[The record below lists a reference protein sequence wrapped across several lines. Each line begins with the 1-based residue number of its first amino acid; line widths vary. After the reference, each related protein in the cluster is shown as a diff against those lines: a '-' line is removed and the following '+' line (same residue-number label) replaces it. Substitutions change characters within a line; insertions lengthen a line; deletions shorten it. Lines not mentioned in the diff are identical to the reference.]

1 MKKETENWL
10 KIANNDLKSA
20 KALLKEGLNLNAI
33 EHSHAALE
41 KLIKGIITE
50 QQGVQPPKIH
60 ALLKLVSLTVI
71 QNVEDDIKKF
81 LRELDAS
88 YISVRYPDDIER
100 ISLRFTKIET
110 EEVVRKV
117 GDIFKWLER
126 QIK

>member
-10 KIANNDLKSA
+10 KIALNDLKSA
-20 KALLKEGLNLNAI
+20 RTLLKEGLHLNAV

-50 QQGVQPPKIH
+50 QKGLQPPKVH
-60 ALLKLVSLTVI
+60 ALLKLVSLTLI

-81 LRELDAS
+81 LIELDAS

-100 ISLRFTKIET
+100 ISLKFTKNET
-110 EEVVRKV
+110 EGVVRKTES
-117 GDIFKWLER
+117 IFKWLEK
-126 QIK
+126 QLK

>member
-10 KIANNDLKSA
+10 KIAHNDLKSA

-50 QQGVQPPKIH
+50 QKGVQPPKIH
-60 ALLKLVSLTVI
+60 ALLKLVSLTII
-71 QNVEDDIKKF
+71 QNVGDDIKKF

-88 YISVRYPDDIER
+88 YISVRYPDDIEK
-100 ISLRFTKIET
+100 ISLKFTRNET
-110 EEVVRKV
+110 EEVIRKV
-117 GDIFKWLER
+117 DDIFKWLER
-126 QIK
+126 QLK